1 MDRAPIPPRFA
12 EDAGRFPHAT
22 AAWRTI
28 RVEREFRRQIRDNR
42 ALRFAA
48 GATALSLKIQNVNKK
63 LESRLKRLSDSEAAK
78 RIKRGRIGIEKES
91 LRVNRDGYVANTPHP
106 AALGS
111 ALTNAYITT
120 DYSEALLEF
129 ITPPFP
135 SVRETI
141 HFLEDIHQFV
151 YANIG
156 RELLWATSM
165 PCMVGEENS
174 IPIARYG
181 SSNVGCM
188 KHVYRRGLS
197 YRYGRL
203 MQIISGVHFNY
214 SFPERFW
221 STYQELERDRSPR
234 RDFISDAYFGLI
246 RNFQRFGWVVPYLFG
261 SSPAICRSFI
271 KGRTEGF
278 QGFDDGTL
286 YRPYATSLRMSD
298 IGYKNKNQSDL
309 HISYDDIGKYVA
321 SLTRAIETPHPDY
334 EAIGV
339 KVGGEY
345 RQLNANV
352 LQIENEYYS
361 FIRPKQIARSGEKP
375 TVALK
380 RRGIR
385 YVEVRALDVS
395 PFEPAG
401 VNEDQLRFLEAFLA
415 FCLLHDSPPISA
427 AEQKDIDHNQQLV
440 ACCGRD
446 PEIELRINASSLK
459 LVDWIESICAALE
472 QISTLL
478 DADEKRPVYGN
489 AVLLQRE
496 AARDPDRLPSSR
508 VLAEMKRNNES
519 FFEFAMRVSLLHWA
533 HFESRIMS
541 REKMAIFEQEAK
553 RSLGLQKEIEAAD
566 NVSFD
571 EYLRRYFAQS
581 AVERERILG

>member
-1 MDRAPIPPRFA
+1 M
-12 EDAGRFPHAT
+12 DAG
-22 AAWRTI
+22 AA
-28 RVEREFRRQIRDNR
+28 
-42 ALRFAA
+42 
-48 GATALSLKIQNVNKK
+48 ALSLKFLILNKQID
-63 LESRLKRLSDSEAAK
+63 SRLKRLSESEAAR

-91 LRVNRDGYVANTPHP
+91 LRVGRDGYVSRTPHP

-135 SVRETI
+135 SARETL
-141 HFLEDIHQFV
+141 HFLENIHQFV

-165 PCMVGEENS
+165 PCMVGDEDS
-174 IPIARYG
+174 IPIATYG
-181 SSNVGCM
+181 SSNVGRM
-188 KHVYRRGLS
+188 KHAYRQGLS

-203 MQIISGVHFNY
+203 MQVISGVHFNY

-221 STYQELERDRSPR
+221 TSYQELERDSRPR

-246 RNFQRFGWVVPYLFG
+246 RNFQRFGWIIPYLFG

-271 KGRTEGF
+271 KGRGEGF
-278 QGFDDGTL
+278 DGFDEGTL

-309 HISYDDIGKYVA
+309 HISYDNISSYVA

-339 KVGGEY
+339 KVGDEY
-345 RQLNANV
+345 RQLNANI
-352 LQIENEYYS
+352 LQIENEFYS

-380 RRGIR
+380 RRGVR

-395 PFEPAG
+395 PFDPAG
-401 VNEDQLRFLEAFLA
+401 VNEEQLRFLETFLI
-415 FCLLHDSPPISA
+415 FCLLHESPPISKS
-427 AEQKDIDHNQQLV
+427 EQQDIDHNQQLV

-446 PEIELRINASSLK
+446 PKIQLKINTHSLK
-459 LVDWIESICAALE
+459 LSEWIESVCASLDEICA
-472 QISTLL
+472 LL
-478 DADEKRPVYGN
+478 DADESRPVYRT
-489 AVLLQRE
+489 AVLRQKE
-496 AARDPDRLPSSR
+496 AVQNPDQLPSSR
-508 VLAEMKRNNES
+508 VLEEMKRNNES
-519 FFEFAMRVSLLHWA
+519 FFEFAMRVSKAHRA
-533 HFESRIMS
+533 HFESRAMS
-541 REKMAIFEQEAK
+541 REKLAIFEEEAR
-553 RSLGLQKEIEAAD
+553 RSLRLQKQIEAAD
-566 NVSFD
+566 NISFD